1 MFWSKSDENYTVQ
14 KVAADIQCTYIRL
27 MYSFYGFIFL
37 AQDTQKRIEKIIK
50 SFKQVIYSK
59 SGMCLPALLRW
70 EKNQVI

>member
-37 AQDTQKRIEKIIK
+37 SSRHA
-50 SFKQVIYSK
+50 
-59 SGMCLPALLRW
+59 
-70 EKNQVI
+70 EKNRENNKILQTSDLLYIRDMFTCPT

>member
-37 AQDTQKRIEKIIK
+37 SSRHA
-50 SFKQVIYSK
+50 
-59 SGMCLPALLRW
+59 
-70 EKNQVI
+70 EKNRENNKILQTSDLL